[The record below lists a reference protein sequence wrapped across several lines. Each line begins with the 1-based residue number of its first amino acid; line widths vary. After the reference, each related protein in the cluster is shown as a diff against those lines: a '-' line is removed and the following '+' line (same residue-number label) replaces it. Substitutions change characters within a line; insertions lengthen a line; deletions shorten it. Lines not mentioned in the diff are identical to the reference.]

1 MGKATRWLR
10 GLFVGKKPDLD
21 APAVSEKRRQWNF
34 VVPFREKAQQKQR
47 RAGQA
52 AAAGAGER
60 KGFNGGAFV
69 SSQDEEE
76 QRTRGVA
83 IAVATAVVAEAA
95 VATSQAAT
103 AVVRLTSSG
112 MASPALL
119 SSLASAFYK
128 MEEAAAS
135 KIQAAFRG
143 YLVLARTHPSHY
155 SACFHLFSSLETVT
169 APLLIPVMNHVF
181 GELFCVGV
189 VKARRALKALRGLVK
204 LQALVRGYI
213 VRKQAA
219 EALRCMQALVRVQ
232 ARARAQRVF
241 RSEQPHHFKKFPRRH
256 ARTSSRPA
264 TSDSAMRD
272 RINSA
277 GLNWLDEWM
286 EERYCDSHGSVDAYK
301 DDDKNA
307 KVLEVD
313 PGKAQLHH
321 SSCSTLTSDRNS
333 LSFLSVISGQSSIIE
348 TQQQSLRRMKLPF
361 KFHNYGESPQCY
373 SASSR
378 PGSSR
383 RGAPTPSKSDCSR
396 SLFSGYSDYP
406 NYMADTESSK
416 AKIRS
421 CSAPKQ
427 RPEVQNKIYSGS
439 GKLDRSGK
447 LIRLSLNQT

>member
-34 VVPFREKAQQKQR
+34 VMPFREKAQQKQR

-52 AAAGAGER
+52 AAAGAEER

-69 SSQDEEE
+69 SAQDEEE

-103 AVVRLTSSG
+103 AVVRLTSNG
-112 MASPALL
+112 MATPALL
-119 SSLASAFYK
+119 SSLASAFGK

-143 YLVLARTHPSHY
+143 YLRSCYCSIT
-155 SACFHLFSSLETVT
+155 EN
-169 APLLIPVMNHVF
+169 LLYMFLLVPVMNHVF

-264 TSDSAMRD
+264 TSDSAIRD

-447 LIRLSLNQT
+447 PIRLPLNQT

>member
-143 YLVLARTHPSHY
+143 YL
-155 SACFHLFSSLETVT
+155 
-169 APLLIPVMNHVF
+169 
-181 GELFCVGV
+181 
-189 VKARRALKALRGLVK
+189 ARRALKALRGLVK